1 MFGFETIEY
10 FLHHFE
16 NLLDELRTDKLAAN
30 STVVDI
36 ILKSIDH
43 TRMLVNK
50 PGHNLTRSEKKQS
63 DVLIATMK
71 DIVKNGDA
79 VIIESITDDKAAI
92 EPVKSQVKE
101 ILSIEETQPKPK
113 SKEKSLEGWI
123 VEITLTENGLKKEF
137 DPTYILLELE
147 EIGWKRMSF
156 IPGAIPDIV
165 SYDPLKP
172 FGRWLMEFE
181 DNCDPDAIEDVFA
194 FIEDELRYTITSTLP
209 EDHSILS
216 DDDLFESPV
225 DINTLTQET
234 NNPFETEDFADFDT
248 QTELETTA
256 VEVANNSKIVNK
268 SSTQD
273 SKNNKLTVNSEG
285 PVTELNS
292 MELLKTEVFE
302 IEDEEVDEDETLSD
316 NTAAKNSDQQTS
328 IRVNVNVLE
337 DLLNLVSELV
347 LNRNQFMQMAQTTDN
362 HKLTKHVNQ
371 LNRLTSE
378 IQETAMRTRMQ
389 AIGTSWTRLP
399 RIVRDL
405 SAELCKDV

>member
-1 MFGFETIEY
+1 
-10 FLHHFE
+10 
-16 NLLDELRTDKLAAN
+16 
-30 STVVDI
+30 
-36 ILKSIDH
+36 
-43 TRMLVNK
+43 
-50 PGHNLTRSEKKQS
+50 
-63 DVLIATMK
+63 
-71 DIVKNGDA
+71 
-79 VIIESITDDKAAI
+79 
-92 EPVKSQVKE
+92 
-101 ILSIEETQPKPK
+101 
-113 SKEKSLEGWI
+113 
-123 VEITLTENGLKKEF
+123 
-137 DPTYILLELE
+137 
-147 EIGWKRMSF
+147 MSF

-302 IEDEEVDEDETLSD
+302 IEDEEDLFRLYTDQKD
-316 NTAAKNSDQQTS
+316 WPTA
-328 IRVNVNVLE
+328 LE
-337 DLLNLVSELV
+337 SCMKTFINMEEYE
-347 LNRNQFMQMAQTTDN
+347 
-362 HKLTKHVNQ
+362 KCII
-371 LNRLTSE
+371 
-378 IQETAMRTRMQ
+378 IQELQKEYEINKLVTESQKTPSTTRRK
-389 AIGTSWTRLP
+389 TT
-399 RIVRDL
+399 
-405 SAELCKDV
+405 KK